1 METGEALMFDEA
13 CLVAVEI
20 NNQLNEEKKKKDHAS
35 KKKEDEFQSDMARL
49 FEDED
54 GEVII

>member
-20 NNQLNEEKKKKDHAS
+20 NNQLNEEKKKKDHAT
-35 KKKEDEFQSDMARL
+35 KKKAEDFQKDMARL

-54 GEVII
+54 GEF

>member
-20 NNQLNEEKKKKDHAS
+20 NNQLNEEKKKKNNAT
-35 KKKEDEFQSDMARL
+35 KKKAEDFQKVMARL

-54 GEVII
+54 GEF